1 MKKSSNLVFFGNERL
16 STGFSPNS
24 APTLQAL
31 IDAGY
36 RVSAVVAHHNETSKS
51 RHSRDLEIAI
61 VAKKHNI
68 PVLLPDNPR
77 EIIEVLAGY
86 KPEIG
91 VLVAYGKIIP
101 QSIIDLFPY
110 GILNLHPS
118 LLPIYR
124 GPTPIEQAILDGASK
139 TGVSIMQLVKA
150 MDAGPIYDQ
159 KEVVIKNYE
168 SKQELTEHLLISGG
182 KLMIETLEKV
192 LSSSLAP
199 NPQNEASA
207 TYTSLIDKKNGMVD
221 WHKPAIELERQIRA
235 FATWPQSRA
244 TIYSQSLAPL
254 DVIITAANL
263 DIPYP
268 TKLLPGQISY
278 RDGQL
283 LVGTATTPLQIVT
296 LKVPGKN
303 ELTAQAF
310 ANGYLTKHP

>member
-1 MKKSSNLVFFGNERL
+1 
-16 STGFSPNS
+16 
-24 APTLQAL
+24 
-31 IDAGY
+31 Y
-36 RVSAVVAHHNETSKS
+36 
-51 RHSRDLEIAI
+51 LEIAI